1 MQKIF
6 RRVLT
11 IYIALYFISAVCPV
25 FADVQMP
32 KIFSSKMVLQR
43 GMKVPVWGLAEKGEK
58 ITVAL
63 GGQKAETEAGQ
74 DGKWMVRLNEFQAGG
89 PYTMI
94 VSGKNRLVFDD
105 VLFGDVWLC
114 SGQSNMGFRLKS
126 AENAETEIP
135 QANFPKIRLAT
146 VPCTSKADPQDDVNM
161 SPWTECTPESAAN
174 FTAVGYFFGKKI
186 YQELNIPI
194 GLINNS
200 WGGAT
205 CEAYVNPKLLT
216 ENPDF
221 APMLD
226 PDRIAKQKAQYRA
239 GYLYNGML
247 LPIIPY
253 GIKGVIWYQGCSN
266 QGRAVQYRTLFKA
279 MIKNWRDEWGQGDF
293 PFYYVQLAN
302 FLKVQPNPSNS
313 TWAELREAQTMALD
327 LPKTGQAVIIDIG
340 EAGDIHPKNKLD
352 VGLRLAAIA
361 LHNDYGR
368 DIVWASPM
376 YQSMQ
381 INDNKIIVTF
391 KEIGGGL
398 AARGNDGVVKGFAL
412 AGADKIFYWAD
423 AKIDGNKVI
432 VSCDKVAA
440 PVAVRYAWSD
450 NPVCNLYNKE
460 GFPVCPFR
468 SDNWK
473 ELSFGKK

>member
-1 MQKIF
+1 
-6 RRVLT
+6 
-11 IYIALYFISAVCPV
+11 
-25 FADVQMP
+25 
-32 KIFSSKMVLQR
+32 
-43 GMKVPVWGLAEKGEK
+43 
-58 ITVAL
+58 
-63 GGQKAETEAGQ
+63 
-74 DGKWMVRLNEFQAGG
+74 
-89 PYTMI
+89 
-94 VSGKNRLVFDD
+94 
-105 VLFGDVWLC
+105 
-114 SGQSNMGFRLKS
+114 
-126 AENAETEIP
+126 
-135 QANFPKIRLAT
+135 
-146 VPCTSKADPQDDVNM
+146 
-161 SPWTECTPESAAN
+161 
-174 FTAVGYFFGKKI
+174 
-186 YQELNIPI
+186 
-194 GLINNS
+194 
-200 WGGAT
+200 
-205 CEAYVNPKLLT
+205 
-216 ENPDF
+216 
-221 APMLD
+221 
-226 PDRIAKQKAQYRA
+226 
-239 GYLYNGML
+239 ML